1 MKTIILSIAFIMC
14 YMTHNAQDVAS
25 ATQTTNYNLEANQL
39 NTPEKLTPVYF
50 NFHKR
55 ELRDLNKQKI
65 SPLEFLNLCR
75 SINDTAIQI
84 QVARYDSYTKD
95 KQRLGLIALGSGFAA
110 MASLG
115 TVGTTAGQGN
125 DAITG
130 TFAFFGVVSVLVIPA
145 VAIYSSVPHQKRK
158 AVLFRDLP
166 IVYNHYVET
175 HYSSIY

>member
-1 MKTIILSIAFIMC
+1 MHQQLKLLIIISE
-14 YMTHNAQDVAS
+14 T
-25 ATQTTNYNLEANQL
+25 NQL

-55 ELRDLNKQKI
+55 ELRDLNKQNFSSRI
-65 SPLEFLNLCR
+65 LNLCR

-110 MASLG
+110 MASG

-125 DAITG
+125 DAISQVL
-130 TFAFFGVVSVLVIPA
+130 FAF
-145 VAIYSSVPHQKRK
+145 RCW
-158 AVLFRDLP
+158 
-166 IVYNHYVET
+166 
-175 HYSSIY
+175 